1 MTEAEWLTS
10 DDLVAMLRFLSGR
23 VSRRKK
29 RLFGCA
35 VCRDIWPLLTD
46 ERSRQAVEVSER
58 YADGLADA
66 KELAAAAQDARQAAD
81 EAEQARAA
89 GWNAARSAAA
99 TADTPWAAAE
109 QVVRSAAFDAD
120 LLRHVLGNPFRPPP
134 PLAPSVLRWDGGT
147 VKRLAEGAYEQRDR
161 PAGTLDPAR
170 VAVLADAL
178 EEAGCADA
186 DLLRHLRGPGPH
198 VRGCWAR
205 SEP

>member
-1 MTEAEWLTS
+1 
-10 DDLVAMLRFLSGR
+10 
-23 VSRRKK
+23 
-29 RLFGCA
+29 
-35 VCRDIWPLLTD
+35 
-46 ERSRQAVEVSER
+46 
-58 YADGLADA
+58 
-66 KELAAAAQDARQAAD
+66 
-81 EAEQARAA
+81 
-89 GWNAARSAAA
+89 
-99 TADTPWAAAE
+99 
-109 QVVRSAAFDAD
+109 
-120 LLRHVLGNPFRPPP
+120 
-134 PLAPSVLRWDGGT
+134 